1 MFNYNE
7 VYVFSLTWQNASK
20 QLHSEKCQ
28 LKIPPIFV
36 RSNISSH
43 PWSQH
48 GKNKVLRET
57 AVSWESID
65 LSQFYLHPL
74 LGWWAVSLI
83 SNDNT
88 RLGPFFFIITVH
100 DTANSLWAATEYEE
114 RKMVLSEIFCCSRVV
129 GVLIL
134 SNGIILCCHP
144 RWARGISFITPSL
157 FALSECLAQIRWAV
171 HKIWNKYVPCW
182 RKTLNTKHRH

>member
-1 MFNYNE
+1 MYFRA
-7 VYVFSLTWQNASK
+7 FALTWQNASK
-20 QLHSEKCQ
+20 QLHSEMCQ

-88 RLGPFFFIITVH
+88 RLGPLLLLLQYMTRQTVFERRQNMEREKWYFLKYFSAAELFVFYFVAAVKTIFVIIRGGHAVFH
-100 DTANSLWAATEYEE
+100 SL
-114 RKMVLSEIFCCSRVV
+114 R
-129 GVLIL
+129 
-134 SNGIILCCHP
+134 
-144 RWARGISFITPSL
+144 
-157 FALSECLAQIRWAV
+157 
-171 HKIWNKYVPCW
+171 
-182 RKTLNTKHRH
+182 HR

>member
-1 MFNYNE
+1 MYFRA
-7 VYVFSLTWQNASK
+7 FALTWQNASK

-57 AVSWESID
+57 AVSWESKD

-88 RLGPFFFIITVH
+88 RLGPFFLLLQYMTRQTVFERRQNMEREKWYFLKYFSAAELCVFYFVAAVKTIFVIIRGGHAVFH
-100 DTANSLWAATEYEE
+100 SL
-114 RKMVLSEIFCCSRVV
+114 R
-129 GVLIL
+129 
-134 SNGIILCCHP
+134 
-144 RWARGISFITPSL
+144 
-157 FALSECLAQIRWAV
+157 
-171 HKIWNKYVPCW
+171 
-182 RKTLNTKHRH
+182 HR

>member
-1 MFNYNE
+1 MYFRA
-7 VYVFSLTWQNASK
+7 FALTWQNASK

-57 AVSWESID
+57 AVSWESLD

-83 SNDNT
+83 SNDTT
-88 RLGPFFFIITVH
+88 RLGPFLLLLQYMTRQTVFERRQNMEREKWYFLKYFSAAELFVFYFVADVKTIFVIIRGGHAVFH
-100 DTANSLWAATEYEE
+100 SL
-114 RKMVLSEIFCCSRVV
+114 R
-129 GVLIL
+129 
-134 SNGIILCCHP
+134 
-144 RWARGISFITPSL
+144 
-157 FALSECLAQIRWAV
+157 
-171 HKIWNKYVPCW
+171 
-182 RKTLNTKHRH
+182 HR

>member
-1 MFNYNE
+1 MYFRA
-7 VYVFSLTWQNASK
+7 FALTWQNASK

-28 LKIPPIFV
+28 LKIQPIFV

-57 AVSWESID
+57 AVSWESLD

-88 RLGPFFFIITVH
+88 RLGPFLLLLQYMTRQ
-100 DTANSLWAATEYEE
+100 TE
-114 RKMVLSEIFCCSRVV
+114 RKMVLSEIFFCSRVV
-129 GVLIL
+129 CVLFCG
-134 SNGIILCCHP
+134 SCKNYLCYHP
-144 RWARGISFITPSL
+144 RWARGISFIAPSL
-157 FALSECLAQIRWAV
+157 VALSKRPFAV
-171 HKIWNKYVPCW
+171 F
-182 RKTLNTKHRH
+182 

>member
-1 MFNYNE
+1 MYFRA
-7 VYVFSLTWQNASK
+7 FALTWQNASK

-88 RLGPFFFIITVH
+88 RLGPFFLLLQYMTRQTVFERRQNMEREKWYFLTYFSAAELCVFYFVAAVKTIFVIIRGGHAVFH
-100 DTANSLWAATEYEE
+100 SL
-114 RKMVLSEIFCCSRVV
+114 R
-129 GVLIL
+129 
-134 SNGIILCCHP
+134 
-144 RWARGISFITPSL
+144 
-157 FALSECLAQIRWAV
+157 
-171 HKIWNKYVPCW
+171 
-182 RKTLNTKHRH
+182 HR

>member
-1 MFNYNE
+1 MYFRA
-7 VYVFSLTWQNASK
+7 FALTWQNASK

-100 DTANSLWAATEYEE
+100 DTANSLWAATEYGE
-114 RKMVLSEIFCCSRVV
+114 RKMVLSEIFFCSRVV
-129 GVLIL
+129 CVLFCG
-134 SNGIILCCHP
+134 SCKNYLCYHP
-144 RWARGISFITPSL
+144 RWARGISFIAPSL
-157 FALSECLAQIRWAV
+157 VALSKRPFAV
-171 HKIWNKYVPCW
+171 F
-182 RKTLNTKHRH
+182 